1 MFRKSQ
7 RFYDAIYA
15 WKDYRAE
22 VDRLLTIIRE
32 RTPKAR
38 TLLDVACGT
47 GKHLE
52 LLREHLRVE
61 GADVDPEMIAIA
73 RERLGAD
80 APLHLGDMTELDLRR
95 TFDVVTCLFSSI
107 GYVGSVERLD
117 RAVAALSRH
126 LTQGGVLIVEPW
138 FPPEAF
144 EPGRLS
150 ALYVDE
156 PELKIARVNLP
167 RVEDRRS
174 VIDFHYLVGTPEEI
188 DHFTERHE
196 LMLFTDEEYRDAFRR
211 AGLEPEYDQ
220 EGLMGRGLFVATRSG

>member
-15 WKDYRAE
+15 WKDYRAD

-32 RTPKAR
+32 RAPNAR
-38 TLLDVACGT
+38 SLLDVACGT

-52 LLREHLRVE
+52 LLRDHFRVE

-73 RERLGAD
+73 GERLGGGV
-80 APLHLGDMTELDLRR
+80 PLHVADMAALDLDR

-117 RAVAALSRH
+117 RAMAALSRH
-126 LTQGGVLIVEPW
+126 VAPRGVLIVEPW
-138 FPPEAF
+138 FAPEAF

-156 PELKIARVNLP
+156 PELKIARLNVAG
-167 RVEDRRS
+167 VEDSRS
-174 VIDFHYLVGTPEEI
+174 VIDFHYLVGTPEGI
-188 DHFTERHE
+188 DHFTEHHE
-196 LMLFTDEEYRDAFRR
+196 LTLFTDDEYRDAFRR
-211 AGLEPEYDQ
+211 AGLEPEHDR
-220 EGLMGRGLFVATRSG
+220 EGLMGRGLYLAVKPG